1 MAFLSFAG
9 PYDSDSTSSDEA
21 AVPTPEMADRAKKMR
36 RRLTQHASG
45 TAIASSSQPSPAPMS
60 TPPPPHNVVDLTP
73 SPVVSPTRQPPPPP
87 SESPSSKRPA
97 EQTDTPAPKKIRLS
111 HEVDEDAQIWQ
122 GNSSVRKWAAN
133 ILLPKDVATTG
144 ALGDEYIVKA
154 SLRQSYRNLT
164 FQIEMSRRL
173 REYKTGLK
181 SMAVRVH
188 QTEEAFLEEQAKH
201 AKAVEVHNSEMLRVT
216 RQWEEERDKVA
227 TIAATSV
234 EDYKKSAA
242 FEADVKAAIEARQKE
257 IAKEWLA
264 TPEGDD
270 FLLDLGERDYR
281 LGFREAQ
288 TEIHSALLVRDSS
301 FTPKS
306 WGLKPVIDV
315 LPAAEGPAALPAA
328 APPNLT
334 ESSPQA
340 EDPSSGSGNRRNI
353 SKASGPSDSER

>member
-1 MAFLSFAG
+1 MSSSSHSSSSRRRSVDNPATTSPSSSSPSLSSSSPPRRMELSADVPSTSSLPPTPTSSGAVTPMSPAPLTTVAALPGGTGRPRG

-21 AVPTPEMADRAKKMR
+21 VVPTPEMADRAEKMR
-36 RRLTQHASG
+36 RRLTQRASN
-45 TAIASSSQPSPAPMS
+45 TATASSSQPSPAPRS
-60 TPPPPHNVVDLTP
+60 TPPPPQNVVDLTP
-73 SPVVSPTRQPPPPP
+73 SPVVSPTRQPPPPQ

-97 EQTDTPAPKKIRLS
+97 EQTDAPAPKKIRLS

-133 ILLPKDVATTG
+133 K
-144 ALGDEYIVKA
+144 
-154 SLRQSYRNLT
+154 LT
-164 FQIEMSRRL
+164 FQMEMSRRL

-201 AKAVEVHNSEMLRVT
+201 AKVVGVHNSEMLRVT

-227 TIAATSV
+227 TIAATSA
-234 EDYKKSAA
+234 EDYKKSAS

-270 FLLDLGERDYR
+270 FRLVLGERDYR

-301 FTPKS
+301 FTP
-306 WGLKPVIDV
+306 
-315 LPAAEGPAALPAA
+315 
-328 APPNLT
+328 
-334 ESSPQA
+334 
-340 EDPSSGSGNRRNI
+340 
-353 SKASGPSDSER
+353 

>member
-1 MAFLSFAG
+1 MTFFSFAG

-21 AVPTPEMADRAKKMR
+21 AVPTPEMADRAEKMR
-36 RRLTQHASG
+36 RRLTQRASS
-45 TAIASSSQPSPAPMS
+45 TATASSSQPSPAPRS

-97 EQTDTPAPKKIRLS
+97 EQTDTPAPKKIQLS

-133 ILLPKDVATTG
+133 VILPKDVATTG
-144 ALGDEYIVKA
+144 ALGDEYIVEA

-164 FQIEMSRRL
+164 FQMEMSRRL
-173 REYKTGLK
+173 REYKAGLK

-201 AKAVEVHNSEMLRVT
+201 VKAMEVHNSEMLRVT
-216 RQWEEERDKVA
+216 RGDRGP
-227 TIAATSV
+227 
-234 EDYKKSAA
+234 
-242 FEADVKAAIEARQKE
+242 ARQKE

-264 TPEGDD
+264 TPEGDN

-301 FTPKS
+301 FTPES

-315 LPAAEGPAALPAA
+315 LPAAAADPTALPAA
-328 APPNLT
+328 APPNLI

-340 EDPSSGSGNRRNI
+340 EDPSSVPPV
-353 SKASGPSDSER
+353 GPTAGAQVEGVAVDTPSAVA